1 MKTLVAIWVASEY
14 SKQMSLIGNNCQMS
28 NIYKN
33 SGSFRNVYKYST
45 IGYSSVY
52 LTGCMDNII
61 SVIGS
66 DSPNKRES
74 IVSHIGIHL

>member
-1 MKTLVAIWVASEY
+1 MKTLISIWLATEY
-14 SKQMSLIGNNCQMS
+14 SVQMSLINNDCKMS

-52 LTGCMDNII
+52 LTGCMVKII